1 MKESTLDKYKLII
14 DEWFVNGFNGSS
26 AYRKFYPEAKR
37 ADDSFSKI
45 QRIPEIEDYIN
56 SKKKAAQKELKVTH
70 QDLLEELRNWAY
82 SDITQTIS
90 LTPYQ
95 IENELPEAVKR
106 LITKFKKTTRSIGD
120 EMTEEVIEL
129 HFVSKEKA
137 IEMIAKHIGFF
148 GEHNYQKNDKLT
160 KEEREARIKALKEK
174 MREE

>member
-1 MKESTLDKYKLII
+1 MKESTLEKYKLII
-14 DEWFVNGFNGSS
+14 DEWFINGFNGAA
-26 AYRKFYPEAKR
+26 AYRAFNPEAMR

-45 QRIPEIEDYIN
+45 QRIPEVQEYIKQ
-56 SKKKAAQKELKVTH
+56 KKKEAQKELKVTH
-70 QDLLEELRNWAY
+70 QDLLKELRNWAY

-90 LTPYQ
+90 LSPT
-95 IENELPEAVKR
+95 EVEGLPEDVRR
-106 LITKFKKTTRSIGD
+106 LITKYKKTTRSIGE

-160 KEEREARIKALKEK
+160 KEEREARIKALKQK